1 MTPGLVRFA
10 ALCCSLV
17 FLAGAA
23 PPAAVP
29 APAASGSALS
39 RLTPAQRVVFEAY
52 LGALTRSDYPAA
64 FALLTREEQR
74 YFQSPQNFAS
84 GFLAD
89 GLKIF
94 SHQAIGLTPFRGG
107 VVVSVNEE
115 FQFTDPGHGIP
126 VKAKGRVDYGLINED
141 GQVRIKD
148 PSHPWLA
155 VVPKNATVT
164 QDGLRV
170 TVNKVSFF
178 TGRVEV
184 MLTFANIADTTVTL
198 LPYGRS
204 VLHDAAGNAYHPI
217 ETKLPGLTDRN
228 LRLGLRLPSD
238 AQYTGAL
245 TFLTPNR
252 LTSKSLSLILAP
264 QLRDG
269 ADAPFEVDLPIA
281 ISS

>member
-126 VKAKGRVDYGLINED
+126 VKA
-141 GQVRIKD
+141 
-148 PSHPWLA
+148 
-155 VVPKNATVT
+155 
-164 QDGLRV
+164 
-170 TVNKVSFF
+170 
-178 TGRVEV
+178 
-184 MLTFANIADTTVTL
+184 
-198 LPYGRS
+198 
-204 VLHDAAGNAYHPI
+204 
-217 ETKLPGLTDRN
+217 
-228 LRLGLRLPSD
+228 
-238 AQYTGAL
+238 
-245 TFLTPNR
+245 
-252 LTSKSLSLILAP
+252 
-264 QLRDG
+264 
-269 ADAPFEVDLPIA
+269 
-281 ISS
+281 